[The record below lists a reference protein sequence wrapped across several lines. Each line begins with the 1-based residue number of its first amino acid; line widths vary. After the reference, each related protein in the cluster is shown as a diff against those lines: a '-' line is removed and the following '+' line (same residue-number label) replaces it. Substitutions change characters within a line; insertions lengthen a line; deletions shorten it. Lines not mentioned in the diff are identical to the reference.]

1 VNLGI
6 ARVVIVVALAAAGIS
21 VLVGGFPG
29 SVATAPGGPG
39 SSSPTTPPPSSPTH
53 TKTNTPPQTPAP
65 NTSGVT
71 FAVLNGTTVPGLASD
86 FETFLQGKDY
96 LVGKPADDSPIKPI
110 TETTVYFRGGNDA
123 AQNRA
128 DAVYVARKDINGPGV
143 KAKVHALGPEFA
155 STLTGPGDNQVVLL
169 IVLGTDYAN
178 AHSG

>member
-1 VNLGI
+1 MNLGI

-29 SVATAPGGPG
+29 SVAGTPTGTG
-39 SSSPTTPPPSSPTH
+39 STSTTTPPPTGTRS
-53 TKTNTPPQTPAP
+53 TNTTPPTPAP
-65 NTSGVT
+65 NTSGVA
-71 FAVLNGTTVPGLASD
+71 FAVLNGTSVAGLAGDVESL
-86 FETFLQGKDY
+86 LQGKDY

-110 TETTVYFRGGNDA
+110 TETTVYFRGGADA

-128 DAVYVARKDINGPGV
+128 DAVYLVKKHLNGPGV

-155 STLTGPGDNQVVLL
+155 STLTGPGDGEVVLL
-169 IVLGTDYAN
+169 IVLGTDYAD